1 MELKTGMEP
10 AGILKLGPKLRSM
23 ILAWLMKKVESWEN
37 ERERAIVDAQIGRT
51 LMKDLNSSTWV
62 TVQSLQRLF
71 VLASEFVT
79 TAALSKNLHKKIK

>member
-1 MELKTGMEP
+1 
-10 AGILKLGPKLRSM
+10 M
-23 ILAWLMKKVESWEN
+23 ILAWLVKKVESWEN

-62 TVQSLQRLF
+62 TVQSLQQF